1 MISLRSGWRQVVA
14 RCQVCLFLGL
24 ALLSGAILPIQVSC
38 NAQLARSLDSVPL
51 AATLSYVTGSVVLI
65 GLLLSGRFER
75 PRWSAIAQAPRWS
88 LIGGVLGPWYV
99 LSSTHFVSV
108 LGTTLTLGLV
118 VSGQAIVSVITD
130 HYGWLNVPRHRLTP
144 LRRAAL
150 GLFAIA
156 LFFLLQ
162 PRA

>member
-1 MISLRSGWRQVVA
+1 MILLRSSWRQIVA
-14 RCQVCLFLGL
+14 RCQVCLFLGV
-24 ALLSGAILPIQVSC
+24 ALISGAILPIQASC

-51 AATLSYVTGSVVLI
+51 AATLSYLTGSVVLI

-75 PRWSAIAQAPRWS
+75 PHWSAIAQAPRWS

-99 LSSTHFVSV
+99 LSSTHFTSV
-108 LGTTLTLGLV
+108 LGTTLTIGLV

-130 HYGWLNVPRHRLTP
+130 HHGWLNVPRHRLTP
-144 LRRAAL
+144 MRRAAL